1 LLTKSPFKDIIQ
13 FLNWKKSKH
22 NDRKMREIAFCLEE
36 STCIGGSFF
45 APEMV
50 DRVATAVFSVVEPF
64 NYIA

>member
-1 LLTKSPFKDIIQ
+1 
-13 FLNWKKSKH
+13 
-22 NDRKMREIAFCLEE
+22 MREIAFCLEE

-64 NYIA
+64 NYIV